1 MDNQEQTKTELFC
14 GFIKSFNSRR
24 GFGFV
29 SCEETAKRF
38 QRDVY
43 LSKDEAMMLADEP
56 DVGVID
62 ASATDGDQAKK
73 PVPVQEGEF
82 LLFQVKLSTEGFP
95 QAVQAQKVHRLCGK
109 VAQPPSSTSDGIII
123 VSGEDNNRGEVVSQ
137 RPDASVQELLGAEVK
152 IRQAACG
159 QLQLLPNDEVAFC
172 CVNDGQALE
181 AQLVDLLCT
190 PRAAG
195 SVLGCFSLKLP
206 YSFIR
211 EAGEGFDDS
220 VPACSKD
227 GPSVEFC
234 GHALTNR
241 VVFPEMPSDV
251 GVANMMR
258 LFSKLGGAEPTVS
271 PVKGNAAAGFV
282 SIAFSGP
289 ETVAKFLIQTTHT
302 ISENG
307 ITQLAYVGS
316 CLRRRGSDCCCVCE
330 PMTSTGPLLSESSL
344 GTMQLTP
351 STTPSTLQDTGSGAM
366 ALEMK
371 DAAAAPSFPGPE
383 TPLCHPVAGLSMPVM
398 LSPPMLPDWRCVHGS
413 IVVSPSAP
421 EVVASGENCCSLC
434 VQWPTVVHASAYVVD
449 ILDLST
455 MISQQFMR
463 GVSEIL
469 LPPLMDLRV
478 DGLRSNQC
486 VACVRCIAP
495 CGCESPCSAWSYLPT
510 AQPVVPA
517 TTLLLPQI
525 LPLPKGVGA
534 DQGVILHSCPPPPT
548 APPTLP
554 SSVAQVP
561 TVTLPA
567 IPEESGK
574 LLRNCSEECLTLD

>member
-1 MDNQEQTKTELFC
+1 MDNEEQTQTELFC

-56 DVGVID
+56 DVGVTETW
-62 ASATDGDQAKK
+62 ATEGEQAKK
-73 PVPVQEGEF
+73 PVPVQEGDF

-95 QAVQAQKVHRLCGK
+95 QAIQPQKVHRLCGK
-109 VAQPPSSTSDGIII
+109 VSQSPSAASDGIII
-123 VSGEDNNRGEVVSQ
+123 VSGEDKNRGELVSQ

-172 CVNDGQALE
+172 CVNDGQGLQ

-190 PRAAG
+190 CRAAG

-206 YSFIR
+206 YSFTR
-211 EAGEGFDDS
+211 EAGEGSDDG
-220 VPACSKD
+220 VPSCSRD
-227 GPSVEFC
+227 GPSAELR

-241 VVFPEMPSDV
+241 VVFPEVPSDV
-251 GVANMMR
+251 TVADMMR
-258 LFSKLGGAEPTVS
+258 LFSKLGGAEPIVS
-271 PVKGNAAAGFV
+271 PVRGNAAVCSV
-282 SIAFSGP
+282 SIAFNGP
-289 ETVAKFLIQTTHT
+289 ENVAKFLIQTTHT
-302 ISENG
+302 ITENG

-316 CLRRRGSDCCCVCE
+316 LPSSKEVCE
-330 PMTSTGPLLSESSL
+330 PMTSTGPLLCEASF
-344 GTMQLTP
+344 GNTQLAP
-351 STTPSTLQDTGSGAM
+351 STTPCAPQDTRSGVM
-366 ALEMK
+366 GIEMK
-371 DAAAAPSFPGPE
+371 DAAAAPNFQGPVN
-383 TPLCHPVAGLSMPVM
+383 PPCHPVAGQSMPVM
-398 LSPPMLPDWRCVHGS
+398 LSPPMMSDWRCVHGS
-413 IVVSPSAP
+413 IVVAPSAP

-449 ILDLST
+449 VLDLST
-455 MISQQFMR
+455 MTSQQFMR
-463 GVSEIL
+463 GVSETL

-510 AQPVVPA
+510 AQPVVPT
-517 TTLLLPQI
+517 TTLFLPQI
-525 LPLPKGVGA
+525 LPLPNGVGA

-554 SSVAQVP
+554 SSVVQVP

-567 IPEESGK
+567 TPEESGK